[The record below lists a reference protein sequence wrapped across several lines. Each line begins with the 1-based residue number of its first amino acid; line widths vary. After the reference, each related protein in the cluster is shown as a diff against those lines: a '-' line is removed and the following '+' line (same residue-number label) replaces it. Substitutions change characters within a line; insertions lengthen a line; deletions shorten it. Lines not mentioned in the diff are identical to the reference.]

1 MAKLQHKDQ
10 EIVTVQNVNVPGYK
24 HRVDAAKYAAMKT
37 ALLKVLPKKLPGL
50 TQTQMRDAVL
60 PHLPAA
66 TFPGGAKADW
76 WSKCVQLDLEA
87 KGILKRDPSAK
98 PLQWYRIR

>member
-1 MAKLQHKDQ
+1 M
-10 EIVTVQNVNVPGYK
+10 VTVQHVNVPGYE
-24 HRVDAAKYAAMKT
+24 HRVDAVKYAAMKT

-50 TQTQMRDAVL
+50 TQTQMRNAVL

-66 TFPGGAKADW
+66 EFPDAAKTGW

-87 KGILKRDPSAK
+87 KGVLKRDTSAK